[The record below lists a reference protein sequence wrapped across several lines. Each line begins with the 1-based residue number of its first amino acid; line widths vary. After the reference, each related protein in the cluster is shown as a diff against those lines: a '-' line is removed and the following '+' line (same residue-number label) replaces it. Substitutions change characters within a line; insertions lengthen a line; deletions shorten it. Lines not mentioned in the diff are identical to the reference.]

1 MTEKEYH
8 KAIIIMQKQLHD
20 LDSLDQIYHH
30 IKRELRKE
38 SDSYQ
43 SGNSI
48 GSFLWDRLLG
58 QGGTRS

>member
-8 KAIIIMQKQLHD
+8 KAISAMQKQIHD

-30 IKRELRKE
+30 LNRELRKE
-38 SDSYQ
+38 TESYQ
-43 SGNSI
+43 QSSSS

-58 QGGTRS
+58 EGK